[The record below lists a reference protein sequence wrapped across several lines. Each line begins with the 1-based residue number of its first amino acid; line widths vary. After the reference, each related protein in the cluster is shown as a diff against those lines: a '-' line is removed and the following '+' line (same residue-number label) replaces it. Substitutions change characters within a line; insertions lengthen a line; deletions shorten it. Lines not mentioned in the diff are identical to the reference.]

1 MDDLTIRPL
10 TQDRWDD
17 LVALFGTRGD
27 AARCWCQFFHTTGGS
42 YWEHPE
48 NNQDALRSQVWASTR
63 PLGVLAYGGGVPIGW
78 LAAGPLGSYERLTS
92 STALADVRQRPIDEK
107 VWRTTCFVVKVGR
120 RKRGVATALLAA
132 AVDLAREHGATSVE
146 GHPVDVDARTGK
158 VGGSDLYHGVLST
171 FLAAGFIEVGRTAP
185 SRPVVERVL

>member
-42 YWEHPE
+42 YWEHAE
-48 NNQDALRSQVWASTR
+48 GNQDALRSQVRASTR

-92 STALADVRQRPIDEK
+92 SATLADVRQRPIDEK

-146 GHPVDVDARTGK
+146 GHPVDVDARTGT
-158 VGGSDLYHGVLST
+158 VAGSDLYHGVLST
-171 FLAAGFIEVGRTAP
+171 FLAAGFVEVGRTAP